1 MINTIKPTKGS
12 GDGMTEY
19 TYQLYTRI
27 SKSNKV
33 DLIYSVDALV
43 RNNVKGLLYTN
54 TLFKNK
60 LAKIDWQLYDIV
72 HITNQE
78 MGFAAKLV
86 KQSNSRSKVIT
97 TIQDFARMDRGIQK
111 GILQHT
117 YNRIVRRSI
126 ANAFSYSDLI
136 LFTSSQTEKDAKKHF
151 KSVYRKETINLAVRD
166 SILKSPCSKK
176 QNSTFTIGYI
186 GSLAFHKNVSI
197 VLKTAKILKNKD
209 YKFAIYGT
217 GAEYEKLMKFK
228 EKNNLDKVRF
238 MGFAP
243 EDKIA
248 QIYDSFD
255 AFMFPSKYEGFGL
268 PILEAQSRGIPVITY
283 KKGKIPNEVKKYCFE
298 VSNQSEAAK
307 IITEIQKKGYSK
319 TKCSQVKKY
328 ARSFSWDACATNTLK
343 VYSDINLPERDYPVW
358 RSKMI

>member
-1 MINTIKPTKGS
+1 MRIALINTIKPAEGT

-19 TYQLYTRI
+19 AYQLYTRL

-33 DLIYSVDALV
+33 GLIYCVEGLV

-60 LAKIDWQLYDIV
+60 LAKIDWQRYDIV

-86 KQSNSRSKVIT
+86 KQSSRSTKVIT
-97 TIQDFARMDRGIQK
+97 TIHDFARMDRSVEK
-111 GILQHT
+111 GILQQM

-136 LFTSSQTEKDAKKHF
+136 LFTSSQTEEDAKKHF

-166 SILKSPCSKK
+166 NILKSPCSKK

-186 GSLAFHKNVSI
+186 GSLAFHKNVSM

-268 PILEAQSRGIPVITY
+268 PILEAQSRGIPIIVY
-283 KKGKIPNEVKKYCFE
+283 KKGKVPKEVTKYCFKAG
-298 VSNQSEAAK
+298 SQNEAAR
-307 IITEIQKKGYSK
+307 IITELQKKGYPK
-319 TKCSQVKKY
+319 EKRNQATRY
-328 ARSFSWDACATNTLK
+328 ARSFSWDACAKNTLEI
-343 VYSDINLPERDYPVW
+343 YSDILKW
-358 RSKMI
+358 

>member
-1 MINTIKPTKGS
+1 MRIALINTIKPAEGT

-19 TYQLYTRI
+19 TYQLYTRL

-33 DLIYSVDALV
+33 DLIYSVDKLV

-60 LAKIDWQLYDIV
+60 LAKIDWQRYDIV

-78 MGFAAKLV
+78 MGFVAKLV
-86 KQSNSRSKVIT
+86 KKSNSRTKVIT
-97 TIQDFARMDRGIQK
+97 TIQDFARVDRGVQK

-126 ANAFSYSDLI
+126 ADAFSYSDLI

-151 KSVYRKETINLAVRD
+151 KSVYKKETINLAVREG
-166 SILKSPCSKK
+166 ILKAPSRKK
-176 QNSTFTIGYI
+176 KNPIFTVGYV
-186 GSLAFHKNVSI
+186 GSLASHKNVI
-197 VLKTAKILKNKD
+197 MVLKAAKILKSNECN
-209 YKFAIYGT
+209 FIIYGK
-217 GAEYEKLMKFK
+217 GVEYEDLIRFK
-228 EKNNLDKVRF
+228 EKNGLDRVRF

-255 AFMFPSKYEGFGL
+255 VFMFPSKYEGFGL
-268 PILEAQSRGIPVITY
+268 PILEAQSRGIPIIVY
-283 KKGKIPNEVKKYCFE
+283 KKGKVPKEVTKYCFKAGS
-298 VSNQSEAAK
+298 SNEAAR
-307 IITEIQKKGYSK
+307 IITELQKKGYPK
-319 TKCSQVKKY
+319 EKRNQATRY
-328 ARSFSWDACATNTLK
+328 ARSFSWDACAKNTLNLY
-343 VYSDINLPERDYPVW
+343 VYITLNEVN
-358 RSKMI
+358 